1 MEAIFILHAEHELN
15 CSTAAL
21 RHMASTLAD
30 VYTSLSGSVT
40 SLNGPRNGGACE
52 QVLEM
57 L

>member
-52 QVLEM
+52 
-57 L
+57 